1 MSGVYDVYEHPTKG
15 AWGVSVQGMRVL
27 TAEIAGGIVRQAT
40 LLPHNLAPE
49 VSKRVRAGFKKI
61 TRRKYLQLDGEE
73 NGLLKGRFTEDH
85 PELAI
90 GEELIFFTT
99 VSIGDDVAALAQ
111 QWEAVLEA
119 TDVRPEALEAWL
131 TRVRR
136 ACQYIAVPAS
146 HPAIALVVAD
156 WVVDGRRMLIS
167 DRPGVPQRVPK
178 EVPLEWEE
186 WLAYFFTKQNETRDA
201 LVQLG
206 WSVRDAMFANQAIA
220 SPNSGDDGGWLA
232 DAASVAF

>member
-1 MSGVYDVYEHPTKG
+1 
-15 AWGVSVQGMRVL
+15 
-27 TAEIAGGIVRQAT
+27 
-40 LLPHNLAPE
+40 
-49 VSKRVRAGFKKI
+49 
-61 TRRKYLQLDGEE
+61 
-73 NGLLKGRFTEDH
+73 
-85 PELAI
+85 
-90 GEELIFFTT
+90 
-99 VSIGDDVAALAQ
+99 
-111 QWEAVLEA
+111 
-119 TDVRPEALEAWL
+119 
-131 TRVRR
+131 R

-186 WLAYFFTKQNETRDA
+186 WLAYFFTKHNETRDA

-220 SPNSGDDGGWLA
+220 SLNSGNDGGWLA